1 MTRRSHRYAI
11 RTALAMLLVAAG
23 IICAGPAW
31 SQDGSEASGSP
42 DAGLA
47 GLATVSGSPA
57 TAGSAAMAGSTTA
70 GSTMTAGQALEES
83 LHFSAGGMLARVGL
97 GLLLVFSI
105 LGSVLF
111 LYKKAT
117 RGSLGGGTRHGIE
130 VVTQRGI
137 GQKSSLAVVRVAGE
151 TLLLG
156 ITPNQIRLLTPIGEA
171 SSSTSTS
178 TNSCTNASAVSV
190 TGHPASTV
198 SNAPFQARREA
209 ARSNAPAQVPA
220 GPAGPGGPNPVAAS
234 LALDGGTESLF
245 ENELAGEVRR
255 VRENLVTSLSRLN
268 TAER

>member
-1 MTRRSHRYAI
+1 MRRRPHRYAV
-11 RTALAMLLVAAG
+11 RAALAMLLVAAG

-31 SQDGSEASGSP
+31 SQDGSEAFGSP

-57 TAGSAAMAGSTTA
+57 TA

-171 SSSTSTS
+171 SPISISSTNTSSSTSSS
-178 TNSCTNASAVSV
+178 TNSSTNASAGAI
-190 TGHPASTV
+190 TGHPS
-198 SNAPFQARREA
+198 
-209 ARSNAPAQVPA
+209 
-220 GPAGPGGPNPVAAS
+220 GPNPVAAS
-234 LALDGGTESLF
+234 LALHGGTESLF

-255 VRENLVTSLSRLN
+255 VRENLVTSLRRLN